1 MSDQTAS
8 AEALA
13 AYIAFV
19 QNLESLPPDFRR
31 SVEDQTGTI
40 QQIVAGAREIEVQVE
55 GNHGTIRFVRQVAFK
70 GDRSVLV
77 SEDPIRAELQRTSS
91 GWRIVKAVL
100 DDEPTTVGP
109 AGTGTAEVT
118 EAAFAHEVLES
129 SLPVLVHFGAEWS
142 GLCQE
147 LTRTLAA
154 IAVEHPKGLTVRR
167 VNVTRSGPLAA
178 KYGVKAV
185 PTLLLFE
192 SGKMRSQLVG
202 NVPKVEIE
210 QFLRANGVSDR

>member
-1 MSDQTAS
+1 MTNQSAS
-8 AEALA
+8 VEALA
-13 AYIAFV
+13 AYRALLE
-19 QNLESLPPDFRR
+19 NLESLPPDFRR

-40 QQIVAGAREIEVQVE
+40 QQIVAGTREEIEVQVE

-77 SEDPIRAELQRTSS
+77 FEDPIRAEIQRTSS

-100 DDEPTTVGP
+100 NDEPTVGP

-142 GLCQE
+142 GPCRE

-154 IAVEHPKGLTVRR
+154 IAVEHPKGLIVRR
-167 VNVTRSGPLAA
+167 VNVSRSGRLVT

-192 SGKMRSQLVG
+192 SREMRSQLVG

-210 QFLRANGVSDR
+210 QFLRANGVSER

>member
-1 MSDQTAS
+1 M
-8 AEALA
+8 
-13 AYIAFV
+13 
-19 QNLESLPPDFRR
+19 
-31 SVEDQTGTI
+31 
-40 QQIVAGAREIEVQVE
+40 E
-55 GNHGTIRFVRQVAFK
+55 GNQGTIRFVRQLAFK

-77 SEDPIRAELQRTSS
+77 FEDPICAEIQRTSS

-142 GLCQE
+142 GPCRE
-147 LTRTLAA
+147 LTATLAA
-154 IAVEHPKGLTVRR
+154 IAVEHPKELTVRR
-167 VNVTRSGPLAA
+167 VNVTRSGSLAE

-192 SGKMRSQLVG
+192 SGEMRSQLVG